1 MIKLSKVS
9 FKYKNGTHA
18 LHDISLEIE
27 DGEFVYITG
36 TTGSGKSTIMRLLDT
51 EVVPTKGTV
60 MVNGVNVGKL
70 RYSKVPMYRRQI
82 GVVFQEYRLLMK
94 KTVFENVAY
103 ALEVVNKP
111 TKEIRR
117 RTREVLKLVG
127 LQDKMSAKAEN
138 ISGGQAQ
145 RTAIARAIANK
156 PKVLLCDEPTGS
168 LDPKTSEEIFNI
180 FEKINR
186 DLGTTIVIVTHDA
199 EMVRKHP
206 KRTIKL
212 EEGYIVDDRY
222 GLTIDDVVKQENEEL
237 TKQLELT
244 RQVELKNEEE
254 FKKEL
259 EAQENV

>member
-9 FKYKNGTHA
+9 FKYKDGTHV

-36 TTGSGKSTIMRLLDT
+36 TTGSGKSTIIKLLDT

-60 MVNGVNVGKL
+60 MVNGINVGKL
-70 RYSKVPMYRRQI
+70 RYSKVPMYRRKI
-82 GVVFQEYRLLMK
+82 GVVFQEYRLLEK
-94 KTVFENVAY
+94 KTIFENVAY
-103 ALEVVNKP
+103 ALEVVDKP
-111 TKEIRR
+111 TREVRR
-117 RTREVLKLVG
+117 RAREVLKLVG
-127 LQDKMSAKAEN
+127 LQDKMSALAKN
-138 ISGGQAQ
+138 VSGGQAQ

-168 LDPKTSEEIFNI
+168 LDPKTSEEIYSI
-180 FEKINR
+180 IEKINKE
-186 DLGTTIVIVTHDA
+186 LGTTIVIVTHDA

-212 EEGYIVDDRY
+212 EEGYIVDDRF
-222 GLTIDDVVKQENEEL
+222 GLTIDDIVKQENEEIA
-237 TKQLELT
+237 KQLEIT
-244 RQVELKNEEE
+244 RQVELKTEED

-259 EAQENV
+259 EAQDNV